1 MTHSYD
7 PRRMFWAG
15 ISVMF
20 ILIGI
25 AAVLSVIF
33 NPHSFPTTFSGWLGV
48 AGSVAGVLI
57 GLFFLFIFISALV
70 WFGGSIGW
78 TSRSCRYSSVPG
90 WDWWRHDSALD
101 ILRERYA
108 RGEITKEQYDK
119 MREDLEK

>member
-15 ISVMF
+15 LSVMF

-48 AGSVAGVLI
+48 AGSVAGALI

-70 WFGGSIGW
+70 WFARSIGW
-78 TSRSCRYSSVPG
+78 TSSSCRYSSVPG
-90 WDWWRHDSALD
+90 WDWLRHDSALD

-108 RGEITKEQYDK
+108 KGEITKEQYDK
-119 MREDLEK
+119 MREDLGK

>member
-1 MTHSYD
+1 MNQSYD

-15 ISVMF
+15 LSVMF

-57 GLFFLFIFISALV
+57 GLFFLFIFIAALV
-70 WFGGSIGW
+70 WFARSIGW
-78 TSRSCRYSSVPG
+78 MSRSCRHSSVPG
-90 WDWWRHDSALD
+90 WDWWHHDSALD

>member
-1 MTHSYD
+1 MNQSYD
-7 PRRMFWAG
+7 PRRMFLAG
-15 ISVMF
+15 LSVMF

-57 GLFFLFIFISALV
+57 GLFFLFIFIAALV
-70 WFGGSIGW
+70 WFARSIGW
-78 TSRSCRYSSVPG
+78 MSRGYRYSSTPG

-108 RGEITKEQYDK
+108 KGEITKEQYDN

>member
-1 MTHSYD
+1 MTHNPD
-7 PRRMFWAG
+7 PRRIFWYG
-15 ISVMF
+15 LSVMF

-48 AGSVAGVLI
+48 AGSVVGVLI
-57 GLFFLFIFISALV
+57 GLFFLFLFIWAIM
-70 WFGGSIGW
+70 WFTRSIGW
-78 TSRSCRYSSVPG
+78 TSRSYRYSSTHG

-119 MREDLEK
+119 MAEDLRE

>member
-1 MTHSYD
+1 MNQSYD

-15 ISVMF
+15 LSVMF

-25 AAVLSVIF
+25 AAVLSVIS

-48 AGSVAGVLI
+48 AVSVAGVLI
-57 GLFFLFIFISALV
+57 GLFFLFILISALV
-70 WFGGSIGW
+70 WFARSIGW
-78 TSRSCRYSSVPG
+78 MSRSCRYSSVPG
-90 WDWWRHDSALD
+90 WDWWCHDSALD

-108 RGEITKEQYDK
+108 KGEITKEQYDK